1 VQPLE
6 GDRILT
12 PAGDGDWQPVTTAD
26 GRTLSQWIH
35 GVQVDGAGR
44 PLNYTVCRR
53 GSGINQFLLD
63 RIVPAANVYHHAHF
77 ERFDQVRG
85 VSPLAATLNTLRDV
99 YEGFDFAL
107 AKMKVS
113 QLFGLSIYRQNL
125 EGFPDYVAQEEGEAA
140 GYQVDFGQGPFL
152 LNLDPGD
159 KAEFLESKS
168 PSTEFQSFSQ
178 VMIQVAL
185 KALDI
190 PYSFWAENYTNY
202 SGARGAYLQY
212 EQSAEVKRCDVR
224 RMLDWWTTW
233 QIQLAIQDGE
243 LPGVTPDQISWEWVH
258 RGMPWL
264 DPLKEIQ
271 AEKEAVDLGADN
283 PEDIAQRHG
292 RNFFDNIDKTAAC
305 RAYAASKGVPFMTQV
320 KEDNAKQTNSKTPV
334 GEDTTGEGDQD
345 QQGQGD

>member
-1 VQPLE
+1 
-6 GDRILT
+6 
-12 PAGDGDWQPVTTAD
+12 
-26 GRTLSQWIH
+26 
-35 GVQVDGAGR
+35 
-44 PLNYTVCRR
+44 
-53 GSGINQFLLD
+53 
-63 RIVPAANVYHHAHF
+63 
-77 ERFDQVRG
+77 
-85 VSPLAATLNTLRDV
+85 
-99 YEGFDFAL
+99 
-107 AKMKVS
+107 
-113 QLFGLSIYRQNL
+113 
-125 EGFPDYVAQEEGEAA
+125 
-140 GYQVDFGQGPFL
+140 
-152 LNLDPGD
+152 
-159 KAEFLESKS
+159 
-168 PSTEFQSFSQ
+168 
-178 VMIQVAL
+178 
-185 KALDI
+185 
-190 PYSFWAENYTNY
+190 
-202 SGARGAYLQY
+202 
-212 EQSAEVKRCDVR
+212 
-224 RMLDWWTTW
+224 MLDWWTTW